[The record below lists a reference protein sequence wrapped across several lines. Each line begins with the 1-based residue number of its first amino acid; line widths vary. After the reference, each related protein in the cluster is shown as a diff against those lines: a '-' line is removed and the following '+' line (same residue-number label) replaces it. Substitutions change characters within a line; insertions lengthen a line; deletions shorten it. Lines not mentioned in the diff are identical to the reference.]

1 MTFTQFAFSAAGFG
15 FECPSIVVSIAGK
28 FLSLESWAVRVLSD
42 LGTDLIP
49 YLSKG
54 SPWPSGRA
62 LPWSLLEMHSQPP
75 PQTH

>member
-1 MTFTQFAFSAAGFG
+1 MTFTQFVFSAAGLG

-28 FLSLESWAVRVLSD
+28 FLSMESWAVRVLRD

-49 YLSKG
+49 
-54 SPWPSGRA
+54 WPSGPA
-62 LPWSLLEMHSQPP
+62 LPWSLLEVHSQPP

>member
-1 MTFTQFAFSAAGFG
+1 MTFTQFAFSAAGLG

-28 FLSLESWAVRVLSD
+28 FLSMESWAVRVLRD
-42 LGTDLIP
+42 LGTDLIA